1 MTIPDSHPNG
11 LVSSI
16 WTTDPDTT
24 YPLVRSPLW
33 IPIPMES
40 KDVLQILVRSQSIQV
55 LYISVAIAGRSSQSA
70 AAQEEGNG

>member
-1 MTIPDSHPNG
+1 MDWFPLSGRQILIPP
-11 LVSSI
+11 I
-16 WTTDPDTT
+16 
-24 YPLVRSPLW
+24 LW
-33 IPIPMES
+33 SEAPYGSLWIPMES